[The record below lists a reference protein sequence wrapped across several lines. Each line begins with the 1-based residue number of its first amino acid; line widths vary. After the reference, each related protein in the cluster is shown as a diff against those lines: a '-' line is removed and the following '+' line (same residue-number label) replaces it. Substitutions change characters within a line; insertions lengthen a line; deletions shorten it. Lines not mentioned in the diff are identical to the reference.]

1 MLWKNQGLATLPSY
15 VVHAL
20 PGKRISYE
28 LAKLSGYEEVNLHE
42 GKSISCLHHLV
53 KYKVWIK
60 LSN

>member
-53 KYKVWIK
+53 KIKV
-60 LSN
+60 